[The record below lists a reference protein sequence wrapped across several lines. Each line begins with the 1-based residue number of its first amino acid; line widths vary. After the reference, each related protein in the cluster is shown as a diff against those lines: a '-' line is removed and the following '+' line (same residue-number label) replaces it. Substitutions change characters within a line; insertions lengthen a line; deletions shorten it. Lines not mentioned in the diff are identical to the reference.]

1 MRLTVGVG
9 LAREG
14 GVMTPGCG
22 NCDCDDVLFT
32 AKPPRIGT
40 VQVQD

>member
-1 MRLTVGVG
+1 MI
-9 LAREG
+9 
-14 GVMTPGCG
+14 PGCG